1 MEMRWQ
7 IYEKSLVGSW
17 EDDMKLHGSSE
28 EGRGPVQADK
38 LLEQDLYGPVHDY
51 LTALGYEVKG
61 EVKDCDITAM
71 RDGELIVVE
80 LKRGF
85 TLELIYQ
92 ALDRQRVADGVYVA
106 IPLPKRG
113 YRAPQLPKIK
123 SLCRR
128 LELGLIFVG
137 FTLNGTP
144 QIDVAVHPKRA
155 SAPRRDKNRR
165 LAIIREHESRTGSV
179 NTGGVTRKKILTAYK
194 EQALRTARIL
204 QNIGP
209 ARVEDVR
216 RLGGPDN
223 AGAILRG
230 NVLGWF
236 DQMPNPNGQR
246 YLYRVNEKGTEAL
259 AMYADIPL

>member
-1 MEMRWQ
+1 M
-7 IYEKSLVGSW
+7 
-17 EDDMKLHGSSE
+17 
-28 EGRGPVQADK
+28 DK
-38 LLEQDLYGPVHDY
+38 LLEQDLYSPVRDY
-51 LTALGYEVKG
+51 LTGLGYEVKG
-61 EVKDCDITAM
+61 EVKDCDVTAM

-106 IPLPKRG
+106 VPLPKRG
-113 YRAPQLPKIK
+113 YMSPHMQEMR

-137 FTLNGTP
+137 FTQKGIP
-144 QIDVAVHPKRA
+144 QVDVAVHPKEA
-155 SAPRRDKNRR
+155 SAPRRDKKRR
-165 LAIIREHESRTGSV
+165 LAVIREHESRTGSV
-179 NTGGVTRKKILTAYK
+179 NQGGVTRKKIVTAYK

-204 QNIGP
+204 RDAGP
-209 ARVEDVR
+209 ARVEEVK

-223 AGAILRG
+223 AGVILGR

-236 DQMPNPNGQR
+236 DREHSPDGR
-246 YLYRVNEKGTEAL
+246 TYLYRVNGKGLEAL
-259 AMYADIPL
+259 ALYGDIL

>member
-1 MEMRWQ
+1 M
-7 IYEKSLVGSW
+7 
-17 EDDMKLHGSSE
+17 
-28 EGRGPVQADK
+28 DK
-38 LLEQDLYGPVHDY
+38 LLEQDLYGPVRDY
-51 LTALGYEVKG
+51 LTGLGYEVKG
-61 EVKDCDITAM
+61 EVKDCDVTAM

-106 IPLPKRG
+106 VPLPKRG
-113 YRAPQLPKIK
+113 YMSPHMREMQ

-137 FTLNGTP
+137 FTQKGLP
-144 QIDVAVHPKRA
+144 QVDVAVHPKEA
-155 SAPRRDKNRR
+155 SAPRRDKKRR
-165 LAIIREHESRTGSV
+165 LAVIREHESRTGSV
-179 NTGGVTRKKILTAYK
+179 NQGGVTHKKILTAYK

-204 QNIGP
+204 RDAGP
-209 ARVEDVR
+209 ARVEEVK

-223 AGAILRG
+223 AAVILGR

-236 DQMPNPNGQR
+236 DREHSPDGR
-246 YLYRVNEKGTEAL
+246 TYLYRVNGKGLEAL
-259 AMYADIPL
+259 ALYEDIL